1 MLINYN
7 LKFAKKTNSF
17 YCSSSPWPHIVLDN
31 FFNDEILTKIHDNF
45 PKPNQLSWHQYNN
58 PVEKKLMF
66 SNAGILDSNFK
77 KVFDELNSKKF
88 ITFLEHL
95 TGVQDIFP
103 DYDFI
108 GGGLH
113 QIERGGK
120 LDIHS
125 DFNLLYG
132 TNRRRALNL
141 ILYLNK
147 NWEEEYGGHLE
158 LWDKNMTECHSRIL
172 PIYNRAVIFN
182 TDEFSFHGHP
192 EPLNCPEN
200 LTRKSIAIY
209 YYVENTESVSSRST
223 KYMKRPQDPD
233 DKELDS
239 FREFRSKPLPERL
252 KILKEKE

>member
-7 LKFAKKTNSF
+7 LKFAKKNNSF
-17 YCSSSPWPHIVLDN
+17 YCSNPPWPHIVLDN
-31 FFNDEILTKIHDNF
+31 FFNDEVLSKIHDNF
-45 PKPNQLSWHQYNN
+45 PKPNQLSWHEYNN

-66 SNAGILDSNFK
+66 SDAGSLDFNFK

-95 TGVQDIFP
+95 TGVQNIFP
-103 DYDFI
+103 DYDFV

-132 TNRRRALNL
+132 TTRRRALNL

-158 LWDKNMTECHSRIL
+158 LWDKNMTECHSK
-172 PIYNRAVIFN
+172 IFA
-182 TDEFSFHGHP
+182 D
-192 EPLNCPEN
+192 L
-200 LTRKSIAIY
+200 
-209 YYVENTESVSSRST
+209 
-223 KYMKRPQDPD
+223 
-233 DKELDS
+233 
-239 FREFRSKPLPERL
+239 
-252 KILKEKE
+252 